1 MAAVVGEQADVE
13 SLVTL
18 KDFMNRLGCERL
30 CTEERLPTGLAGCVQ
45 HAPVEIDLC

>member
-18 KDFMNRLGCERL
+18 KDCMNRLVCERL
-30 CTEERLPTGLAGCVQ
+30 CTEERLPTGLAGYVQ
-45 HAPVEIDLC
+45 HALVETDFC